1 MPVQALIVIN
11 GPIAAGKSTVAQA
24 LGRQLRQNGRPTA
37 VVDLDELYLMM
48 SAKPMSDSRT
58 WHRARRAAAALTD
71 SFLSSGIEIVVVEG
85 AFWDESERAPFLN
98 ALAWSGSPL
107 FVTLLVSH
115 DVAYRRVQ
123 GDSGRSLSRSPEFL
137 RRNNEAFA
145 ARLDSLRA
153 TDLVLDSDAQSPQQL
168 VTTILSRH
176 SPTFADLLLAIP
188 RDDGEF
194 ERLPLR
200 SRADYLW

>member
-1 MPVQALIVIN
+1 METLIVIN

-24 LGRQLRQNGRPTA
+24 LGRQFRNAGRATA

-48 SAKPMSDSRT
+48 SAKPMGDPRV
-58 WHRARRAAAALTD
+58 WRRARRAAAALTD
-71 SFLSSGIEIVVVEG
+71 CFFASGIQIVVVEG
-85 AFWDESERAPFLN
+85 AFWDESERAPFVD
-98 ALAWSGSPL
+98 ALRWRGSPL
-107 FVTLLVSH
+107 FVTLLVSY

-123 GDSGRSLSRSPEFL
+123 GDSERSLSRSPDFL
-137 RRNNEAFA
+137 RRNNEEFA
-145 ARLDSLRA
+145 ARLDRLRA
-153 TDLVLDSDAQSPQQL
+153 TDLVLDSDVQTPQQI

-194 ERLPLR
+194 ERIPLR
-200 SRADYLW
+200 PRPFYSK

>member
-1 MPVQALIVIN
+1 METLIVIN

-24 LGRQLRQNGRPTA
+24 LGRQLRNAGRATA

-48 SAKPMSDSRT
+48 SAKPMGDPQVWR
-58 WHRARRAAAALTD
+58 RARQAAAALTD
-71 SFLSSGIEIVVVEG
+71 CFFASGIQVVVVEG
-85 AFWDESERAPFLN
+85 AFRDESERAPFVD
-98 ALAWSGSPL
+98 ALRWRGSPL
-107 FVTLLVSH
+107 FVTLLVSC

-123 GDSGRSLSRSPEFL
+123 GDSGRSLSRSPYFL
-137 RRNNEAFA
+137 RRNNEEFA
-145 ARLDSLRA
+145 ARLDPLRA
-153 TDLVLDSDAQSPQQL
+153 TDLVLDSDVQTPQQI

-194 ERLPLR
+194 ERIPLR
-200 SRADYLW
+200 PRPFYSR

>member
-85 AFWDESERAPFLN
+85 AFWDESERAPFLQC
-98 ALAWSGSPL
+98 ARVVWKPL
-107 FVTLLVSH
+107 VR
-115 DVAYRRVQ
+115 D
-123 GDSGRSLSRSPEFL
+123 P
-137 RRNNEAFA
+137 
-145 ARLDSLRA
+145 ARF
-153 TDLVLDSDAQSPQQL
+153 P
-168 VTTILSRH
+168 
-176 SPTFADLLLAIP
+176 
-188 RDDGEF
+188 
-194 ERLPLR
+194 
-200 SRADYLW
+200 